1 MRGDL
6 ADHITL
12 YTHFG
17 EPQIYCST
25 PAGFLALKLLES
37 DLSAFNWV
45 TGPSAHYKNAHS
57 ARPRYT
63 RQT

>member
-6 ADHITL
+6 ADRTTL
-12 YTHFG
+12 YTHFH
-17 EPQIYCST
+17 EPQIYSST

-37 DLSAFNWV
+37 DLSAFKWV
-45 TGPSAHYKNAHS
+45 TGPSAHYKNARS
-57 ARPRYT
+57 TRPRYA

>member
-12 YTHFG
+12 HTHFH

-25 PAGFLALKLLES
+25 PAGFLALKLLEN
-37 DLSAFNWV
+37 DLSTFRWV
-45 TGPSAHYKNAHS
+45 TGPSAHYKNARS
-57 ARPRYT
+57 TRPRYPQ
-63 RQT
+63 QT